1 MKIDSNNLVLVKIAY
16 TCFCRMVQLLKYLGL
31 IIVCN
36 FNKANKSDPHYTFYN
51 VVKNIDYF
59 VKMQTI
65 HRIQVIYVS
74 LTESLVSK

>member
-36 FNKANKSDPHYTFYN
+36 FNKANKSDPHYILQCCEKY
-51 VVKNIDYF
+51 
-59 VKMQTI
+59 
-65 HRIQVIYVS
+65 
-74 LTESLVSK
+74 